1 VASGEKK
8 ERRVKEK
15 RYKVKCFR
23 FKGDG
28 SIEERSLAPLGN
40 TKTAGDFVAKT
51 QVQRRP
57 VGQPKEPKFEIREV
71 P

>member
-15 RYKVKCFR
+15 PYKVKCFR

-28 SIEERSLAPLGN
+28 RIAERSLAALG
-40 TKTAGDFVAKT
+40 TTGLWMGDS
-51 QVQRRP
+51 
-57 VGQPKEPKFEIREV
+57 
-71 P
+71 